1 MRHDEE
7 KNTDIIENMDYERA
21 HTLIYGNKLNV
32 FSGSPE

>member
-1 MRHDEE
+1 MRQKEQQHINDP
-7 KNTDIIENMDYERA
+7 MDYEYT